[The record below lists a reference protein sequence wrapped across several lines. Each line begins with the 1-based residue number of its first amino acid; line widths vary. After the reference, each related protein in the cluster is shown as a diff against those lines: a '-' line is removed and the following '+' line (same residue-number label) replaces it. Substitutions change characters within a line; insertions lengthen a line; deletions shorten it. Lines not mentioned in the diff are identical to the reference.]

1 MSARSHL
8 VSSLRIRGPLPL
20 GLRPG
25 LRAGVLFMCSL
36 LVIGAAVAVSAN
48 VSDHLAAAAI
58 DEAVG
63 STEAVV
69 RGFVD
74 PMIGS
79 GGLAKLTSG
88 EAVAIDDELERLV
101 ASGKIL
107 RIKVWAADGTV
118 IASDLPAL
126 RGRQFEVDEDL
137 ADVMHGDVVTGI
149 TDADDEEN
157 VFEHGLADRFL
168 EMYLPIRVPGQ
179 ADPVGVYEIYQDAAP
194 IEAQIDQTRRDVLVI
209 VGSMGAVLLVLLF
222 AAFSGASRLLAR
234 QNRDLRRSEERF
246 RSLVQN
252 SIDVQL
258 IVNAD
263 GTITYESAAV
273 ERVLG
278 YRAEERIGRNALDIL
293 HPDDRPWAQ
302 QMMTDVA
309 RLPASQVAAEV
320 RVRHADGSWL
330 VIEAVAKNLLDDP
343 AVGGIVVNYRDVTGR
358 KSLEDELKRQAFHD
372 SLTGLANRALFAD
385 RLQHAISRAERS
397 PTGLAVLFL
406 DLDDFKTV
414 NDSLGHSEGDLLL
427 VAVADRLRASL
438 RASDTIARMGGDE
451 FAILIEDPVDGETPM
466 DVGRRMLARLEP
478 PFVHSGKELFV
489 RASIGIATTRS
500 RDHTADEVLRNAD
513 VAMYTAKTNGKNRLE
528 VFEPGMHTAA
538 LTRLALK
545 GDLERALER
554 GEFTLVYQPI
564 VRLAGGRLSGVEA
577 LLRWQHRDRGT
588 VGPTEFIPVAEETGV
603 ILPLG
608 RWVLERAC
616 TQAAAWNAISPHPI
630 TMSVNVSGRQLQ
642 HPAFA
647 ADVAAV
653 LTSTGLAPQLLTLEL
668 TESVLMQDAEAATA
682 LLVELKSLG
691 VRLAIDD
698 FGTGYSSLNYL
709 RRFPIDELKI
719 DRSFVASLDDG
730 PTQSAVV
737 LSILRLG
744 ETLRLETVAEGIE
757 EASQLAAL
765 RDLGADL
772 GQGYLFAR
780 PLDAVAVTDLIVAD
794 APLCEPAPTGEPA
807 PRAGIAEPPAARHIA

>member
-8 VSSLRIRGPLPL
+8 ISSLRTRRSLPL

-36 LVIGAAVAVSAN
+36 LVVGAAVAVSAN
-48 VSDHLAAAAI
+48 VSDHLARAAV

-79 GGLAKLTSG
+79 GGLAKLTGG
-88 EAVAIDDELERLV
+88 EAVAIDDELEHLV

-107 RIKVWAADGTV
+107 RIKVWGPDGTV
-118 IASDLPAL
+118 VASDLATL
-126 RGRQFEVDEDL
+126 RGRTFEIDDDL
-137 ADVMHGDVVTGI
+137 GQALAGEIETGFSDGI
-149 TDADDEEN
+149 AEEN
-157 VFEHGLADRFL
+157 VFERGLAKRFL
-168 EMYLPIRVPGQ
+168 EMYLPIRLPGS
-179 ADPVGVYEIYQDAAP
+179 ADVVGVYEIYQDAAA
-194 IEAQIDQTRRDVLVI
+194 IEGQIDQTRRDVLVI
-209 VGSMGAVLLVLLF
+209 VGAMAAALLVLLF

-234 QNRDLRRSEERF
+234 QNRELRRSEERF

-263 GTITYESAAV
+263 GQITYESAAV

-278 YRAEERIGRNALDIL
+278 YRAADRIGRSAFDDI
-293 HPDDRPWAQ
+293 HPDDVAWAGTMFQ
-302 QMMTDVA
+302 DVV

-343 AVGGIVVNYRDVTGR
+343 AVGGIVVNYRDITGR
-358 KSLEDELKRQAFHD
+358 KALEDELKRQAFHD

-385 RLQHAISRAERS
+385 RLEHAISRAERA
-397 PTGLAVLFL
+397 PTALAVLFL

-427 VAVADRLRASL
+427 IAVADRLRAGV

-451 FAILIEDPVDGETPM
+451 FAILIEDPIDDETPM
-466 DVGRRMLARLEP
+466 DVGRRMLAQLEP
-478 PFVHSGKELFV
+478 PFVHGGKELFV
-489 RASIGIATTRS
+489 RASIGVATTRS
-500 RDHTADEVLRNAD
+500 HDHTADEVLRNAD

-588 VGPTEFIPVAEETGV
+588 VGPAEFIPVAEETGV

-616 TQAAAWNAISPHPI
+616 AQAAAWNAISPQPV

-642 HPAFA
+642 HPAFV

-653 LTSTGLAPQLLTLEL
+653 LGSTGLAPQLLTLEL
-668 TESVLMQDAEAATA
+668 TESVLMQDAEAATTV
-682 LLVELKSLG
+682 LVELKRLG

-730 PTQSAVV
+730 PTHSAVV

-780 PLDAVAVTDLIVAD
+780 PLDANAVTDLIAAD
-794 APLCEPAPTGEPA
+794 VPLGEPS
-807 PRAGIAEPPAARHIA
+807 PESRIAEPPAARHIA

>member
-1 MSARSHL
+1 MSARGHL
-8 VSSLRIRGPLPL
+8 IPAFRIRRSLPL
-20 GLRPG
+20 GPRPG
-25 LRAGVLFMCSL
+25 LRAGVLFMCAL
-36 LVIGAAVAVSAN
+36 LVVGGAVAVSAN
-48 VSDHLAAAAI
+48 VSDHLAAAAV
-58 DEAVG
+58 DEAVR

-88 EAVAIDDELERLV
+88 EASAIDDELEHLV

-107 RIKVWAADGTV
+107 RIKVWTADGTV

-126 RGRQFEVDEDL
+126 RGRKFDPDEDL
-137 ADVMHGDVVTGI
+137 AEVMDGEVITGF
-149 TDADDEEN
+149 TGADDEEN
-157 VFEHGLADRFL
+157 VFEHGLAQRFL

-179 ADPVGVYEIYQDAAP
+179 ADPIGIYEIYQDAAP

-209 VGSMGAVLLVLLF
+209 VGAMGAALLVLLF

-234 QNRDLRRSEERF
+234 QNRELRQREERF

-258 IVNAD
+258 IVSAD
-263 GTITYESAAV
+263 ATITYESAAV

-278 YRAEERIGRNALDIL
+278 YRAEDRIGRNALENL
-293 HPDDRPWAQ
+293 HPDDQSRAQ

-309 RLPASQVAAEV
+309 RVPASQVATDV

-330 VIEAVAKNLLDDP
+330 VIEAVAKNLLHDP
-343 AVGGIVVNYRDVTGR
+343 AVGGIVVNYRDITGR
-358 KSLEDELKRQAFHD
+358 KALEDELKRQAFHD

-385 RLQHAISRAERS
+385 RLEHAIVRAERG
-397 PTGLAVLFL
+397 PDGLAVLFL

-427 VAVADRLRASL
+427 VAVADRLRTSL
-438 RASDTIARMGGDE
+438 RAGDTIARMGGDE
-451 FAILIEDPVDGETPM
+451 FAILIEDPVNSETPM
-466 DVGRRMLARLEP
+466 DVGRRMLAQLEP
-478 PFVHSGKELFV
+478 PFVHGGKELFV
-489 RASIGIATTRS
+489 RASIGVATTRS

-577 LLRWQHRDRGT
+577 LLRWQHRDRGN
-588 VGPTEFIPVAEETGV
+588 VGPAEFIPVAEETGV

-608 RWVLERAC
+608 RWVLEEAC
-616 TQAAAWNAISPHPI
+616 AQAATWNAISPQPI

-642 HPAFA
+642 HPAFVA
-647 ADVAAV
+647 EVAAV
-653 LTSTGLAPQLLTLEL
+653 LASTGLAPELLTLEL

-682 LLVELKSLG
+682 VLVELKSLG

-730 PTQSAVV
+730 PTHSAVV

-744 ETLRLETVAEGIE
+744 ETLQLETVAEGIE

-765 RDLGADL
+765 RGLGADL

-794 APLCEPAPTGEPA
+794 APLAGTATEPGVPEE
-807 PRAGIAEPPAARHIA
+807 RAARHIA

>member
-1 MSARSHL
+1 
-8 VSSLRIRGPLPL
+8 
-20 GLRPG
+20 
-25 LRAGVLFMCSL
+25 
-36 LVIGAAVAVSAN
+36 
-48 VSDHLAAAAI
+48 
-58 DEAVG
+58 
-63 STEAVV
+63 
-69 RGFVD
+69 
-74 PMIGS
+74 
-79 GGLAKLTSG
+79 
-88 EAVAIDDELERLV
+88 
-101 ASGKIL
+101 
-107 RIKVWAADGTV
+107 
-118 IASDLPAL
+118 
-126 RGRQFEVDEDL
+126 
-137 ADVMHGDVVTGI
+137 
-149 TDADDEEN
+149 
-157 VFEHGLADRFL
+157 
-168 EMYLPIRVPGQ
+168 
-179 ADPVGVYEIYQDAAP
+179 
-194 IEAQIDQTRRDVLVI
+194 
-209 VGSMGAVLLVLLF
+209 
-222 AAFSGASRLLAR
+222 ASRLLAR
-234 QNRDLRRSEERF
+234 QNRELRRSEERF

-258 IVNAD
+258 IANAD
-263 GTITYESAAV
+263 GKITYESAAV

-278 YRAEERIGRNALDIL
+278 YRAEDRIGRNAFDNI
-293 HPDDRPWAQ
+293 HPDDRPWVE
-302 QMMTDVA
+302 QMMSDVA

-330 VIEAVAKNLLDDP
+330 VIEAVAKNLRDDP
-343 AVGGIVVNYRDVTGR
+343 AVGGIVVNYRDVTAR

-385 RLQHAISRAERS
+385 RLEHAIARAERS
-397 PTGLAVLFL
+397 PNALAVLFV

-414 NDSLGHSEGDLLL
+414 NDSLGHGEGDLLL

-438 RASDTIARMGGDE
+438 RVSDTIARMGGDE
-451 FAILIEDPVDGETPM
+451 FAVLIEDPVDGETPM
-466 DVGRRMLARLEP
+466 DVGRRMLAQLEP
-478 PFVHSGKELFV
+478 PFVHGGKELFV

-554 GEFTLVYQPI
+554 DEFSLVYQPI

-577 LLRWQHRDRGT
+577 LLRWQHRERGA
-588 VGPTEFIPVAEETGV
+588 VGPAEFIPVAEETGV

-616 TQAAAWNAISPHPI
+616 AQAAAWNAISPQPI

-642 HPAFA
+642 HPGFA
-647 ADVAAV
+647 AEVAGV
-653 LTSTGLAPQLLTLEL
+653 LASTGLAPQLLTLEL

-682 LLVELKSLG
+682 VLVELKGLG

-737 LSILRLG
+737 LSILRLS
-744 ETLRLETVAEGIE
+744 ETLHLETVAEGIE
-757 EASQLAAL
+757 ESSQLAAL
-765 RDLGADL
+765 RELGADF

-780 PLDAVAVTDLIVAD
+780 PLDAAAATALIVAD
-794 APLCEPAPTGEPA
+794 AHMGEPA
-807 PRAGIAEPPAARHIA
+807 AEGDGREPPARRIA

>member
-1 MSARSHL
+1 MSARSIL
-8 VSSLRIRGPLPL
+8 ISSFRIRRSLPL

-25 LRAGVLFMCSL
+25 LRAGVLFVCA
-36 LVIGAAVAVSAN
+36 LVVVGAAVAVSAN
-48 VSDHLAAAAI
+48 VSDHMARAAV

-88 EAVAIDDELERLV
+88 DAVAIDDELERLV

-107 RIKVWAADGTV
+107 RIKVWAPDGTV
-118 IASDLPAL
+118 VASDLATL
-126 RGRQFEVDEDL
+126 RGRTFEIDDDL
-137 ADVMHGDVVTGI
+137 EEALAGEIETGFS
-149 TDADDEEN
+149 DATAEEN
-157 VFEHGLADRFL
+157 VFEHGLANRFL
-168 EMYLPIRVPGQ
+168 EMYLPIRLPGS
-179 ADPVGVYEIYQDAAP
+179 AEVVGVYEIYQDAAS
-194 IEAQIDQTRRDVLVI
+194 IEGQIDQTRRDVLVI
-209 VGSMGAVLLVLLF
+209 VGAMAAALLALLF
-222 AAFSGASRLLAR
+222 GAFSGASRLLAR
-234 QNRDLRRSEERF
+234 QNRELRRSEERF

-263 GTITYESAAV
+263 GRITYESAAV

-278 YRAEERIGRNALDIL
+278 YRADDRVGRNAFDDL
-293 HPDDRPWAQ
+293 HPDDVAWAE
-302 QMMTDVA
+302 QMFHDVV
-309 RLPASQVAAEV
+309 RVPASQVAAEV

-343 AVGGIVVNYRDVTGR
+343 AVGGIVVNYRDITGR
-358 KSLEDELKRQAFHD
+358 KALEDELKRQAFHD

-385 RLQHAISRAERS
+385 RLEHAISRAERS
-397 PTGLAVLFL
+397 PTALAVLFL

-427 VAVADRLRASL
+427 VAVAERLRGSL

-451 FAILIEDPVDGETPM
+451 FAILIEDPVDSETPM
-466 DVGRRMLARLEP
+466 DVGRRMLAQLEP
-478 PFVHSGKELFV
+478 PFAHGGKELFV
-489 RASIGIATTRS
+489 RASVGVATTRS

-577 LLRWQHRDRGT
+577 LLRWQHRDRGA
-588 VGPTEFIPVAEETGV
+588 VGPAEFIPVAEETGV

-616 TQAAAWNAISPHPI
+616 AQAAAWNAISPQPI

-653 LTSTGLAPQLLTLEL
+653 LESTGLAPQLLTLEL

-682 LLVELKSLG
+682 VLVELKSLG

-757 EASQLAAL
+757 ETSQLAAL

-794 APLCEPAPTGEPA
+794 AP
-807 PRAGIAEPPAARHIA
+807 RAGTAAAAEPGIVEPPAARHIA

>member
-1 MSARSHL
+1 MSARRHL
-8 VSSLRIRGPLPL
+8 IQSLVIRRSLPL

-36 LVIGAAVAVSAN
+36 LVVGAAVAVSAN
-48 VSDHLAAAAI
+48 VSDHLAKAAV
-58 DEAVG
+58 DEAVA

-69 RGFVD
+69 RGLVD
-74 PMIGS
+74 PMIKSAGV
-79 GGLAKLTSG
+79 ATLTSG
-88 EAVAIDDELERLV
+88 EALAIDDELEHLV
-101 ASGKIL
+101 GSGKIL

-118 IASDLPAL
+118 VASDLAAL
-126 RGRQFEVDEDL
+126 RGMRFPVDDDLTEAFEGNL
-137 ADVMHGDVVTGI
+137 QTGF
-149 TDADDEEN
+149 TDGSAEEN
-157 VFEHGLADRFL
+157 LFERGLADRFL
-168 EMYLPIRVPGQ
+168 EMYLPIRLPGSSDV
-179 ADPVGVYEIYQDAAP
+179 AGVYEIYQDAAQ
-194 IEAQIDQTRRDVLVI
+194 IESQIDATRRDVLVI
-209 VGSMGAVLLVLLF
+209 VGAMAAALLVLLF

-234 QNRDLRRSEERF
+234 QNHQLRRSEERF
-246 RSLVQN
+246 RSLVRN

-258 IVNAD
+258 ITDAE
-263 GTITYESAAV
+263 GRITYESTAV

-278 YRAEERIGRNALDIL
+278 YRAEDRIGRNALDDL
-293 HPDDRPWAQ
+293 HPDDRLWAE
-302 QMMTDVA
+302 QMLADVV
-309 RLPASQVAAEV
+309 RLPSAQVAAEV
-320 RVRHADGSWL
+320 RVRHADGTWL

-358 KSLEDELKRQAFHD
+358 KALEDELKRQAFHD

-385 RLQHAISRAERS
+385 RLQHAITRAERS
-397 PTGLAVLFL
+397 PNALAVLFV

-427 VAVADRLRASL
+427 IAVADRLRAGV
-438 RASDTIARMGGDE
+438 RASATIARMGGDE
-451 FAILIEDPVDGETPM
+451 FAILIEDPIDGETPM
-466 DVGRRMLARLEP
+466 DVGRRMLAQLEP
-478 PFVHSGKELFV
+478 PFVHGGKELFV

-500 RDHTADEVLRNAD
+500 HGHTADEVLRNAD

-528 VFEPGMHTAA
+528 VFEPGMHTAV

-545 GDLERALER
+545 VDLERALER

-564 VRLAGGRLSGVEA
+564 VRLGVGRLSGVEA

-588 VGPTEFIPVAEETGV
+588 VGPAEFIPVAEETGL

-608 RWVLERAC
+608 RWVLEHAC
-616 TQAAAWNAISPHPI
+616 AQAASWNKISPRPI

-642 HPAFA
+642 QPAFA

-653 LTSTGLAPQLLTLEL
+653 LASTGLAPELLTLEL

-682 LLVELKSLG
+682 MLVDLKSLG

-719 DRSFVASLDDG
+719 DRSFVAGLDDG

-737 LSILRLG
+737 LSILRLS
-744 ETLRLETVAEGIE
+744 ETLHLETVAEGIE
-757 EASQLAAL
+757 ESSQLAVL
-765 RDLGADL
+765 RDLGADF
-772 GQGYLFAR
+772 GQGYFFAY
-780 PLDAVAVTDLIVAD
+780 PLDAAAATALIVAD
-794 APLCEPAPTGEPA
+794 RQLGEPSA
-807 PRAGIAEPPAARHIA
+807 QPGID

>member
-1 MSARSHL
+1 MRFP
-8 VSSLRIRGPLPL
+8 SLSPT
-20 GLRPG
+20 LRPG

-36 LVIGAAVAVSAN
+36 LVVGAAVAVSAN
-48 VSDHLAAAAI
+48 VSDHLSRAAV
-58 DEAVG
+58 DEAVA

-79 GGLAKLTSG
+79 AGVAKLTSG
-88 EAVAIDDELERLV
+88 EATAIDDELVHLV
-101 ASGKIL
+101 GSGKIL

-118 IASDLPAL
+118 VASDLPAL
-126 RGRQFEVDEDL
+126 RGRSFPVDDDLSEAFEGNL
-137 ADVMHGDVVTGI
+137 QTGFSEG
-149 TDADDEEN
+149 TAEEN
-157 VFEHGLADRFL
+157 IFEQGLADRFL
-168 EMYLPIRVPGQ
+168 EMYLPIHLPGSN
-179 ADPVGVYEIYQDAAP
+179 DVVGVYEIYQDAAS
-194 IEAQIDQTRRDVLVI
+194 IEGQIDQTRRDVLVI
-209 VGSMGAVLLVLLF
+209 VGAMAAGLLLLLF

-246 RSLVQN
+246 QSLLRN

-258 IVNAD
+258 IAD
-263 GTITYESAAV
+263 AGGRITYESAAV
-273 ERVLG
+273 ERVRG
-278 YRAEERIGRNALDIL
+278 YRPEDRIGRNILDDV
-293 HPDDRPWAQ
+293 HPDDREWAA
-302 QMMTDVA
+302 QMVRDVA
-309 RLPASQVAAEV
+309 RLPGSQVAAEV

-343 AVGGIVVNYRDVTGR
+343 AVGGVVVNYRDVTAR

-385 RLQHAISRAERS
+385 RLQHAISRAERA
-397 PTGLAVLFL
+397 PAALAVLFV

-427 VAVADRLRASL
+427 IAVADRLRAGV

-451 FAILIEDPVDGETPM
+451 FAILLEDPIDGETPVE
-466 DVGRRMLARLEP
+466 VGQRLLAQLEP
-478 PFVHSGKELFV
+478 PFVHGGKELFV

-500 RDHTADEVLRNAD
+500 QDHTADEVLRNAD
-513 VAMYTAKTNGKNRLE
+513 VAMYTAKSNGKNRLE
-528 VFEPGMHTAA
+528 VFEPGMHAAA

-554 GEFTLVYQPI
+554 GEFRLAYQPI
-564 VRLAGGRLSGVEA
+564 VRLGSGRLSGVEA

-588 VGPTEFIPVAEETGV
+588 VAPSDFIPVAEETGL

-616 TQAAAWNAISPHPI
+616 AQAAAWNAISPKPI
-630 TMSVNVSGRQLQ
+630 TISVNVSGRQLQ
-642 HPAFA
+642 QPAFSA
-647 ADVAAV
+647 EVAQV
-653 LTSTGLAPQLLTLEL
+653 LASTGLAPELLTLEL
-668 TESVLMQDAEAATA
+668 TESILMQDAEAAIA
-682 LLVELKSLG
+682 MLADLKSLG

-719 DRSFVASLDDG
+719 DRSFVASLDEG

-737 LSILRLG
+737 LSIVRLS
-744 ETLRLETVAEGIE
+744 ETLHLETVAEGIE
-757 EASQLAAL
+757 EPSQLAAL

-780 PLDAVAVTDLIVAD
+780 PLDVLAVTALIEAD
-794 APLCEPAPTGEPA
+794 APLGESA
-807 PRAGIAEPPAARHIA
+807 VEVDGRQPPARHIA

>member
-1 MSARSHL
+1 MRL
-8 VSSLRIRGPLPL
+8 PSLSPN
-20 GLRPG
+20 LRPG

-36 LVIGAAVAVSAN
+36 LVVGAAVAVSAN
-48 VSDHLAAAAI
+48 VSDHLASAAV
-58 DEAVG
+58 DEAVA

-74 PMIGS
+74 PMIG
-79 GGLAKLTSG
+79 GAGVAKLTSG
-88 EAVAIDDELERLV
+88 EALAIDDELERLV

-118 IASDLPAL
+118 VASDLPAL
-126 RGRQFEVDEDL
+126 RGRNFPVDDDLTEAFEGNL
-137 ADVMHGDVVTGI
+137 QTGFS
-149 TDADDEEN
+149 DATAEEN
-157 VFEHGLADRFL
+157 VFEQGLADRFL
-168 EMYLPIRVPGQ
+168 EMYLPIRLPGSSEV
-179 ADPVGVYEIYQDAAP
+179 VGVYEIYQDAAS
-194 IEAQIDQTRRDVLVI
+194 IEGQIDATRRDVLVI
-209 VGSMGAVLLVLLF
+209 VGAMGVALLLLLF

-234 QNRDLRRSEERF
+234 QNRELRRSEERF

-258 IVNAD
+258 ITDAE
-263 GTITYESAAV
+263 GRITYESAAV

-278 YRAEERIGRNALDIL
+278 YQIEDRIGRNALDIL
-293 HPDDRPWAQ
+293 HPDDRVWAQ
-302 QMMTDVA
+302 QMFRDVA
-309 RLPASQVAAEV
+309 RLPTSQVAAEL
-320 RVRHADGSWL
+320 RLRHADGSWL

-343 AVGGIVVNYRDVTGR
+343 AVGGIVVNYRDVTSR

-385 RLQHAISRAERS
+385 RLQHAISRSERA
-397 PTGLAVLFL
+397 PTALAVLFV

-427 VAVADRLRASL
+427 IAVAERLRAGV
-438 RASDTIARMGGDE
+438 RAGDTIARMGGDE
-451 FAILIEDPVDGETPM
+451 FAILIEDPADGETPV
-466 DVGRRMLARLEP
+466 DVGLRLLAQLEP
-478 PFVHSGKELFV
+478 PFVNGGKELFV
-489 RASIGIATTRS
+489 RASVGIATTRS
-500 RDHTADEVLRNAD
+500 REHTADELLRNAD
-513 VAMYTAKTNGKNRLE
+513 VAMYTAKSNGKNRIE
-528 VFEPGMHTAA
+528 IFEPGMHDAA
-538 LTRLALK
+538 LFRLALK

-564 VRLAGGRLSGVEA
+564 VRLGGGRLSGVEA

-588 VGPTEFIPVAEETGV
+588 VGPADFIPVAEETGL

-608 RWVLERAC
+608 RWVLEQAC
-616 TQAAAWNAISPHPI
+616 AQAAAWNAISSQPM

-642 HPAFA
+642 QPAFA
-647 ADVAAV
+647 SEVASV
-653 LTSTGLAPQLLTLEL
+653 LESTGLAPELLTLEL

-682 LLVELKSLG
+682 MLVDLKTLG

-737 LSILRLG
+737 LSILRLS
-744 ETLRLETVAEGIE
+744 ETLQLETVAEGIE
-757 EASQLAAL
+757 EPSQLAVL
-765 RDLGADL
+765 RELGADL

-780 PLDAVAVTDLIVAD
+780 PLDVDAVTALIEAD
-794 APLCEPAPTGEPA
+794 APLGESA
-807 PRAGIAEPPAARHIA
+807 ADGQRDQPPARHIA

>member
-8 VSSLRIRGPLPL
+8 ISSLRIRRSLPL

-25 LRAGVLFMCSL
+25 LRAGVVFMCSL
-36 LVIGAAVAVSAN
+36 LVVGAAVAVSAN
-48 VSDHLAAAAI
+48 VSAHLSRAAV
-58 DEAVG
+58 DEAVA

-74 PMIGS
+74 PMIGT
-79 GGLAKLTSG
+79 GGLADLTSG
-88 EAVAIDDELERLV
+88 EALAIDGELEHLV
-101 ASGKIL
+101 GSGKIL
-107 RIKVWAADGTV
+107 RIKVWAPDGTV
-118 IASDLPAL
+118 VASDLAVL
-126 RGRQFEVDEDL
+126 RGMQFPVDDDL
-137 ADVMHGDVVTGI
+137 GEALDGNIETGFSDG
-149 TDADDEEN
+149 TAEEN
-157 VFEHGLADRFL
+157 VFEQGLADQFL
-168 EMYLPIRVPGQ
+168 EMYLPIRLPGSS
-179 ADPVGVYEIYQDAAP
+179 DVVGVYEIYQDAAP
-194 IEAQIDQTRRDVLVI
+194 ILGHIDQTRRDVLVI
-209 VGSMGAVLLVLLF
+209 VGAMAALLLLLLF

-234 QNRDLRRSEERF
+234 QNRELRRSEERF

-258 IVNAD
+258 IADAD

-273 ERVLG
+273 ERVRG
-278 YRAEERIGRNALDIL
+278 YRAEDRIGRHILDDV
-293 HPDDRPWAQ
+293 HPDDREWAA
-302 QMMTDVA
+302 QMVRDVA
-309 RLPASQVAAEV
+309 RVPGSQVAAEL

-330 VIEAVAKNLLDDP
+330 VIEAVAKNLVDDP
-343 AVGGIVVNYRDVTGR
+343 AVGGVVVNYRDVTAR

-385 RLQHAISRAERS
+385 RLQHAIARAERS
-397 PTGLAVLFL
+397 PNALAVLFV

-427 VAVADRLRASL
+427 VAVADRLRAGL
-438 RASDTIARMGGDE
+438 RVSDTIARMGGDE

-466 DVGRRMLARLEP
+466 DVGRRMLAHLEP
-478 PFVHSGKELFV
+478 PFVHGGKELFV

-554 GEFTLVYQPI
+554 DEFTLVYQPI
-564 VRLAGGRLSGVEA
+564 VRLAGARLSGVEA
-577 LLRWQHRDRGT
+577 LVRWQHRDRGT
-588 VGPTEFIPVAEETGV
+588 VGPAEFIPVAEETGV

-616 TQAAAWNAISPHPI
+616 AQAAAWNAISPQPI

-647 ADVAAV
+647 AEVAEV
-653 LTSTGLAPQLLTLEL
+653 LASTGLAPQLLTLEL

-682 LLVELKSLG
+682 VLVELKSLG

-719 DRSFVASLDDG
+719 DRSFDASLDDG

-765 RDLGADL
+765 RGLGADL

-780 PLDAVAVTDLIVAD
+780 PLDAVAVTPRLRAD
-794 APLCEPAPTGEPA
+794 APRGETPAEIDGNH
-807 PRAGIAEPPAARHIA
+807 PPARHIA

>member
-1 MSARSHL
+1 MRRPTL
-8 VSSLRIRGPLPL
+8 PSS
-20 GLRPG
+20 LRPG
-25 LRAGVLFMCSL
+25 LRAGVLLVCSI
-36 LVIGAAVAVSAN
+36 LVVGAAVAVSAN
-48 VSDHLAAAAI
+48 VSDHLANAAV
-58 DEAVG
+58 DEAVA

-74 PMIGS
+74 PMIG
-79 GGLAKLTSG
+79 GNGLAQLTSG
-88 EAVAIDDELERLV
+88 ETAAIDDELAHLV

-107 RIKVWAADGTV
+107 RIKVWSADGTV
-118 IASDLPAL
+118 LASDLPAL
-126 RGRQFEVDEDL
+126 RGRKFEPDEDL
-137 ADVMHGDVVTGI
+137 AEVMAGEVVTGFS
-149 TDADDEEN
+149 DATDEEN

-168 EMYLPIRVPGQ
+168 EMYLPIQPAG
-179 ADPVGVYEIYQDAAP
+179 ATAPVGIYEIYQDAAP

-209 VGSMGAVLLVLLF
+209 VGAMAAGLLLLLF
-222 AAFSGASRLLAR
+222 AAFSASSRLLAR
-234 QNRDLRRSEERF
+234 QNRQLRRSEERF
-246 RSLVQN
+246 RSLVRN
-252 SIDVQL
+252 SIDVQM
-258 IVNAD
+258 IVAAD
-263 GTITYESAAV
+263 GTIRYESAAV

-278 YRAEERIGRNALDIL
+278 HRVEDRVGRNAFADL
-293 HPDDRPWAQ
+293 HPDDRDWAQ
-302 QMMTDVA
+302 QMLRDVV
-309 RLPASQVAAEV
+309 RVPGSQVAAEV
-320 RVRHADGSWL
+320 RVRHADESWV

-343 AVGGIVVNYRDVTGR
+343 AVGGIVVNYRDVTAR
-358 KSLEDELKRQAFHD
+358 KTLEDELKRQAFHD

-385 RLQHAISRAERS
+385 RLQHAISRAERA
-397 PTGLAVLFL
+397 PTALAVLFI

-427 VAVADRLRASL
+427 TEVAERLRAGV
-438 RASDTIARMGGDE
+438 RAGDTIARMGGDE
-451 FAILIEDPVDGETPM
+451 FAVLVEDPGDAEAPVE
-466 DVGRRMLARLEP
+466 VGRRLLSHLEA
-478 PFVHSGKELFV
+478 PFVHGGKELFV

-513 VAMYTAKTNGKNRLE
+513 VAMYTAKSKGKNRLE

-554 GEFTLVYQPI
+554 DEFALAYQPI
-564 VRLAGGRLSGVEA
+564 VRLGGGRLSGVEA
-577 LLRWQHRDRGT
+577 LLRWERRDLGS
-588 VGPTEFIPVAEETGV
+588 VGPAEFIPVAEETGL

-608 RWVLERAC
+608 RWVLEQAC
-616 TQAAAWNAISPHPI
+616 RQAATWNAIASAPI

-642 HPAFA
+642 QPTFA
-647 ADVAAV
+647 TEVAEV
-653 LTSTGLAPQLLTLEL
+653 LGSTGLLPELLTLEL

-682 LLVELKSLG
+682 MLVDLKSLG

-737 LSILRLG
+737 LSILRLS
-744 ETLRLETVAEGIE
+744 ETLHLETVAEGIE
-757 EASQLAAL
+757 EPSQLAAL

-780 PLDAVAVTDLIVAD
+780 PLDVDAVTALIEAD
-794 APLCEPAPTGEPA
+794 APLGES
-807 PRAGIAEPPAARHIA
+807 PPAARRIA

>member
-1 MSARSHL
+1 MRRL
-8 VSSLRIRGPLPL
+8 TLPPS
-20 GLRPG
+20 LRPG
-25 LRAGVLFMCSL
+25 LRAGVLFVCSIL
-36 LVIGAAVAVSAN
+36 IIGAAVAVSAN
-48 VSDHLAAAAI
+48 VTDHLANAAV
-58 DEAVG
+58 DEAVA

-79 GGLAKLTSG
+79 PGLAQLTSG
-88 EAVAIDDELERLV
+88 QTAAIDDELAHLV

-118 IASDLPAL
+118 VASDLPAL
-126 RGRQFEVDEDL
+126 RGRKFEPDEDL
-137 ADVMHGDVVTGI
+137 ADVMAGEVVTGFSDA
-149 TDADDEEN
+149 TDPEN

-168 EMYLPIRVPGQ
+168 EMYLPIQPAGTS
-179 ADPVGVYEIYQDAAP
+179 APVGVYEIYQDAAP
-194 IEAQIDQTRRDVLVI
+194 IEAQIAQTRRDVLVI
-209 VGSMGAVLLVLLF
+209 VGTMAAGLLLLLF
-222 AAFSGASRLLAR
+222 AAFSASSRLLAR
-234 QNRDLRRSEERF
+234 QNRQLRRSEERF
-246 RSLVQN
+246 RSLVRN
-252 SIDVQL
+252 SIDVQM
-258 IVNAD
+258 IVAAD
-263 GTITYESAAV
+263 GTIRYESAAV

-278 YRAEERIGRNALDIL
+278 HRVEDRVGRNAFVDL
-293 HPDDRPWAQ
+293 HPDDRDWAQ
-302 QMMTDVA
+302 QMLGDVV
-309 RLPASQVAAEV
+309 RVPGSQVAAEV
-320 RVRHADGSWL
+320 RVRHADKSWV

-343 AVGGIVVNYRDVTGR
+343 AVGGIVVNYRDVTAR
-358 KSLEDELKRQAFHD
+358 KTLEDELKRQAFHD

-385 RLQHAISRAERS
+385 RLQHAISRAERA
-397 PTGLAVLFL
+397 PTALAVLFI

-427 VAVADRLRASL
+427 TEVAERLRAGV
-438 RASDTIARMGGDE
+438 RAGDTIARMGGDE
-451 FAILIEDPVDGETPM
+451 FAVLVEDPGDADAPLE
-466 DVGRRMLARLEP
+466 VGRRLLSHLEA
-478 PFVHSGKELFV
+478 PFIHGGKELFV

-513 VAMYTAKTNGKNRLE
+513 VAMYTAKSKGKNRLE

-554 GEFTLVYQPI
+554 DEFTLAYQPI
-564 VRLAGGRLSGVEA
+564 VRLGGGRLSGVEA
-577 LLRWQHRDRGT
+577 LLRWERRDLGS
-588 VGPTEFIPVAEETGV
+588 VGPAEFIPVAEETGL

-608 RWVLERAC
+608 RWVLEQAC
-616 TQAAAWNAISPHPI
+616 RQAAAWNAIATSGPI

-642 HPAFA
+642 QPAFA
-647 ADVAAV
+647 AEVAEV
-653 LTSTGLAPQLLTLEL
+653 LASTGLAPELLTLEL

-682 LLVELKSLG
+682 VLVELKRLG

-737 LSILRLG
+737 LSILRLS
-744 ETLRLETVAEGIE
+744 ETLHLKTVAEGIE
-757 EASQLAAL
+757 EPSQLAAL

-772 GQGYLFAR
+772 GQGFLFAR
-780 PLDAVAVTDLIVAD
+780 PLGVDGVTALIEAD
-794 APLCEPAPTGEPA
+794 APLGESQ
-807 PRAGIAEPPAARHIA
+807 PAARRIA

>member
-1 MSARSHL
+1 
-8 VSSLRIRGPLPL
+8 
-20 GLRPG
+20 
-25 LRAGVLFMCSL
+25 MCSL
-36 LVIGAAVAVSAN
+36 LVVGGAVAVSAN

-58 DEAVG
+58 DEAVR

-74 PMIGS
+74 PMIGN

-88 EAVAIDDELERLV
+88 EAIAIDDELEQLV

-107 RIKVWAADGTV
+107 RIKVWAPDGTV

-126 RGRQFEVDEDL
+126 RGRQFEVDDDL
-137 ADVMHGDVVTGI
+137 DEVMHGEVVTSI
-149 TDADDEEN
+149 TGADDEEN
-157 VFEHGLADRFL
+157 VFEHGLAERFL

-179 ADPVGVYEIYQDAAP
+179 ADPVGIYEIYQDAAP

-209 VGSMGAVLLVLLF
+209 VGAMGAVLLVLLF

-234 QNRDLRRSEERF
+234 QNGKLRRSEERF
-246 RSLVQN
+246 RTLVQN

-258 IVNAD
+258 ITKAD

-278 YRAEERIGRNALDIL
+278 YDADDRIGRNAFDIL
-293 HPDDRPWAQ
+293 HPDDVAWAGTMFQ
-302 QMMTDVA
+302 DVA
-309 RLPASQVAAEV
+309 RLPGSQAAAEV
-320 RVRHADGSWL
+320 RVRHADGTWL

-343 AVGGIVVNYRDVTGR
+343 AVGGIVVNYRDVTAR
-358 KSLEDELKRQAFHD
+358 KALEDELKRQAFHD

-385 RLQHAISRAERS
+385 RLEHAISRAERS
-397 PTGLAVLFL
+397 PSALAVLFV

-414 NDSLGHSEGDLLL
+414 NDSLGHGEGDLLL

-489 RASIGIATTRS
+489 RASIGIATTRG

-554 GEFTLVYQPI
+554 DEFTLVYQPI

-577 LLRWQHRDRGT
+577 LLRWQHRERGT
-588 VGPTEFIPVAEETGV
+588 VGPAEFIPVAEETGV

-608 RWVLERAC
+608 RWVLEQAC
-616 TQAAAWNAISPHPI
+616 AQAAAWNAISPQPI

-642 HPAFA
+642 HPGFA
-647 ADVAAV
+647 AEVAAV
-653 LTSTGLAPQLLTLEL
+653 LASTGLAPHLLTLEL

-682 LLVELKSLG
+682 VLVELKILG

-737 LSILRLG
+737 LSILRLS
-744 ETLRLETVAEGIE
+744 ETLHLETVAEGIE
-757 EASQLAAL
+757 ESSQLAVL

-780 PLDAVAVTDLIVAD
+780 PLDAAAATALIVAD
-794 APLCEPAPTGEPA
+794 AHLGEPS
-807 PRAGIAEPPAARHIA
+807 PGPGIAAPPAARHIA